1 MKKYIFRNTAIEY
14 LFNEDYSYSG
24 YSDVSID
31 YSYDEYYFC
40 YFIDYSN
47 SKSEILN
54 CIDKAKYN
62 FDYIIKNITDKKI
75 YVLTLFNYFNSS
87 FILSDN
93 EIEMKIS
100 NFNNYI
106 YSLKKNIYVID
117 IKQFFIKYSP
127 VFDDRFYYNY
137 NAIISPKLKAE
148 FSNWFNEQYKL
159 INNIRKKCLIID
171 FDNTIWNGVLGEDG
185 IDGIGFTGSYP
196 NNIYGEVQ
204 KIIKQLKENGI
215 IICAATKNNKE
226 DIEEL
231 FDKRNDLILSKEDLT
246 IIKSGWD
253 NKVNSITDIAKQ
265 LNIGIDSV
273 VFIDDNNFEVELVK
287 KSLNNVVAILL
298 PEDKY
303 KIPSVLTEKFK
314 EYFSIYEL
322 SNEDLEKNKLYKNMQ
337 EAEELKLSISD
348 YDTYLKELDM
358 KLEINYMNELNVDR
372 IVQLINKSNQFNLT
386 TKRYTKE
393 ELLNSITDND
403 FVYCIKVQDKF
414 GDLGI
419 CGVCIIKNN
428 NTKCFIDEF
437 LLSCRVLGRTIENEF
452 LKVVL
457 NDLYGKNIKQI
468 FGEYIKTSKNSQVAD
483 FYDRFGFSKYEEK
496 DNNKKYK
503 LDINKYDINNNNME
517 VVFNGK

>member
-1 MKKYIFRNTAIEY
+1 MKKYIFRNTAMEY
-14 LFNEDYSYSG
+14 LFNEDYVYSG
-24 YSDVSID
+24 YGDVSID
-31 YSYDEYYFC
+31 NSYDEYYFC

-62 FDYIIKNITDKKI
+62 FDFITKNIKDKKI
-75 YVLTLFNYFNSS
+75 YVLTLFNYFYSP

-106 YSLKKNIYVID
+106 YGFKKNVYVID

-127 VFDDRFYYNY
+127 VFEDRFYYNY
-137 NAIISPKLKAE
+137 NAIISPKLKIE

-159 INNIRKKCLIID
+159 INDTRKKCLIID

-204 KIIKQLKENGI
+204 KIIKQLKDNGI
-215 IICAATKNNKE
+215 IICAVTKNNQE
-226 DIEEL
+226 DIDEL
-231 FDKRNDLILSKEDLT
+231 FDKRKDLILSKEDFS

-253 NKVNSITDIAKQ
+253 NKVNSIMNIVKQ

-273 VFIDDNNFEVELVK
+273 VFIDDNNFEIELVN
-287 KSLNNVVAILL
+287 KSLNDVVAILL

-303 KIPSVLTEKFK
+303 KIPNVLIEKFK
-314 EYFSIYEL
+314 EYFSIYKL
-322 SNEDLEKNKLYKNMQ
+322 SNEDLEKSKLYKNMK
-337 EAEELKLSISD
+337 ETEELKLSVPD
-348 YDTYLKELDM
+348 YNTYLKELDM

-403 FVYCIKVQDKF
+403 FVYCINVEDKF
-414 GDLGI
+414 GNLGI
-419 CGVCIIKNN
+419 CGVCIIKNYN
-428 NTKCFIDEF
+428 KQYLINEF

-457 NDLYGKNIKQI
+457 NDLYSKNIKQI
-468 FGEYIKTSKNSQVAD
+468 FSEYIKTNKNSQVAD
-483 FYDRFGFSKYEEK
+483 FYDKFGFSRYEEN

-503 LDINKYDINNNNME
+503 LDINKYDLNKNME